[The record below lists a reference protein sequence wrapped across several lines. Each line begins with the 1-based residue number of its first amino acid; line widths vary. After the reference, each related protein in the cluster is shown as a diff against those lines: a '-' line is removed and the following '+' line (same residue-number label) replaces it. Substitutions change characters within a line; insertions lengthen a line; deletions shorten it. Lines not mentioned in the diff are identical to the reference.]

1 MTPTVL
7 LLFIPMGDSFFC
19 PSYAGFHPC
28 RLQKQGMATAC
39 CELAYEGLGGVARNN
54 GKQEKWQVEELPLT
68 SLKINMSPGP
78 FQKRT

>member
-39 CELAYEGLGGVARNN
+39 CELAYEGLGGVARSNR
-54 GKQEKWQVEELPLT
+54 KQEKWQVEELPLN
-68 SLKINMSPGP
+68 SLK
-78 FQKRT
+78 

>member
-1 MTPTVL
+1 MTQQFCCS
-7 LLFIPMGDSFFC
+7 LFLWVILSKS

-54 GKQEKWQVEELPLT
+54 RKQEKWQVEELPLT
-68 SLKINMSPGP
+68 SLKMNMSPGP